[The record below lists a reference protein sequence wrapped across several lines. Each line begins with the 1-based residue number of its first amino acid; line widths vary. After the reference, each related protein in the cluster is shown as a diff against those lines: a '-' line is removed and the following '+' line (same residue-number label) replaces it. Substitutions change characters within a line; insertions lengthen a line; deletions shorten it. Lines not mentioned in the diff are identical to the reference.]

1 MKNIHFLSTTVR
13 RYILLSSIVATAG
26 IFLSLYVYP
35 GLDVA
40 RQTKPAIQLGAYYFD
55 GWSGLTHGHLT
66 EALMD
71 SFPERKPTWGW
82 ITSTPNIMQK
92 QIDAAADAGL
102 SFFSFCW
109 YSPNSTTT
117 TFQNDPLNRALKF
130 YLKAPNQK
138 RLKFCLMVAN
148 HSGFFIGPS
157 EWPRVSQAWIDLFKQ
172 PQYVKVNGRPL
183 LIFFSISTLIQ
194 KFGTSQA
201 VHQAFDS
208 LRTAAQAQGL
218 PGVTI
223 AACLSS
229 SKPELAQAQECGFDV
244 LTGYNYH
251 GAGFKQNDQVVP
263 IDSLLAG
270 SRRVWNRFEASPLPY
285 IPVATL
291 NWDPRPWASTSRSY
305 AQSSRYTGYSPQ
317 SVYQAIRDARD
328 WVDLHPDKTTRE
340 RLVLAYAWNE
350 NGEGAWLTP
359 SANQGDNLLNGV
371 RRAVKP

>member
-1 MKNIHFLSTTVR
+1 
-13 RYILLSSIVATAG
+13 
-26 IFLSLYVYP
+26 
-35 GLDVA
+35 
-40 RQTKPAIQLGAYYFD
+40 
-55 GWSGLTHGHLT
+55 
-66 EALMD
+66 
-71 SFPERKPTWGW
+71 
-82 ITSTPNIMQK
+82 MQD

-109 YSPNSTTT
+109 YSPNNPKT

-148 HSGFFIGPS
+148 HSGFFIGPP
-157 EWPRVSQAWIDLFKQ
+157 EWSRVSQAWIDLFKQ

-183 LIFFSISTLIQ
+183 LIFFSLSSLIQ
-194 KFGTSQA
+194 KFGSPQA

-208 LRTAAQAQGL
+208 LRTNAIAQGL

-223 AACLSS
+223 AACMSG
-229 SKPELAQAQECGFDV
+229 SKPDLTQAQACGFDV

-251 GAGFKQNDQVVP
+251 YAGFKQDNQVIP

-270 SRRVWNRFEASPLPY
+270 SRRIWDRFEASPLPY

-305 AQSSRYTGYSPQ
+305 AQSPRYVGYSSS
-317 SVYQAIRDARD
+317 SVYKAITDARN
-328 WVDLHPDKTTRE
+328 WINAHPDKTPKE
-340 RLVLAYAWNE
+340 RLILAYAWNE

-359 SANQGDNLLNGV
+359 SVSQSDSPLDGV